1 MGIECSAFYDRNV
14 KSVLNCAQRAVL
26 YPLSP
31 LYNLETRSITPAFE
45 KALIRI
51 FRILDSDLDG
61 KLYDSEMNKLQ
72 ERVFQ
77 S

>member
-31 LYNLETRSITPAFE
+31 LYDLEEKRITGGFRR
-45 KALIRI
+45 ALVRV
-51 FRILDSDLDG
+51 FRILDRDFDG
-61 KLYDSEMNKLQ
+61 RLYDSELNAEDIKAIK
-72 ERVFQ
+72 
-77 S
+77 

>member
-31 LYNLETRSITPAFE
+31 LYDLEHKKISLNFE

-51 FRILDSDLDG
+51 FRILDKDLDG
-61 KLYDSEMNKLQ
+61 KIHDL
-72 ERVFQ
+72 
-77 S
+77 